1 MRPHPMAKTTTEQ
14 PTNKRTSWFEKSLLV
29 DDSVQLLAADR
40 MFLGAMLC
48 ALGYTVVLIMDVW

>member
-1 MRPHPMAKTTTEQ
+1 MAEPITEQ
-14 PTNKRTSWFEKSLLV
+14 PSNERRSWFEKSLLV

-48 ALGYTVVLIMDVW
+48 ALGYVVVLIMDVW